1 MPGAM
6 GNHRAHLLL
15 VALSYCTTTVHGHS
29 WIDCFD
35 TDRSKI
41 YDQSASYIYGGTG
54 GNGFCEGYGAGYPG
68 RGDTDIGTDY
78 TYKMLLNE
86 VEAGVAVC
94 QSVGDDTYTDWRTR
108 VSVAAGTQ
116 IYYAYLPNGHI
127 VKDKKGIGTQHGI
140 YWTGVAGTALSTT
153 ADMTAANLID
163 GFTLDFDD
171 GNCGETYDYNGNP
184 GGRAGDGKPC
194 VGYFTIPAG
203 TAAGIYKMVWYWSFY
218 LEDGSYADASLAKG
232 YFGASYS
239 TCFEVEVTS
248 GSGSAA
254 ATTAPVATT
263 AAPVATTAAPVAT
276 YASAVQ
282 SKASVVTTPATTTAT
297 PAATPATTTSTSA
310 TTTAAP
316 AATPATTVTTPAA
329 TPATTALTPASTP
342 AATTLAASTTNGTT
356 TASQEGYS
364 FSGVNATGSDSVGV
378 VHAKD
383 DSSDGGQKS
392 TGSTT
397 AVIGNATQ
405 SSASRD
411 SVSVLTEGSA
421 AVRSSRVSDWST
433 VLIAVSTVATWIGS
447 MG

>member
-6 GNHRAHLLL
+6 RNHRAHLLL

-276 YASAVQ
+276 
-282 SKASVVTTPATTTAT
+282 TAA
-297 PAATPATTTSTSA
+297 PVAATAAPTE
-310 TTTAAP
+310 TTAAP
-316 AATPATTVTTPAA
+316 AATTAAPAE
-329 TPATTALTPASTP
+329 TTAAP
-342 AATTLAASTTNGTT
+342 AATTAAPAATSDASASAATTPETT
-356 TASQEGYS
+356 TATPTATVATESRS
-364 FSGVNATGSDSVGV
+364 LDFSTLANSTSSAVGSVHAASSSSDSISVDDVVVGT
-378 VHAKD
+378 D
-383 DSSDGGQKS
+383 DSSTTTTTTTSASASDSASSSDNVNVEVESNSATRLNGGVPWMA
-392 TGSTT
+392 
-397 AVIGNATQ
+397 AV
-405 SSASRD
+405 SSAAI
-411 SVSVLTEGSA
+411 TSA
-421 AVRSSRVSDWST
+421 LFHLVV
-433 VLIAVSTVATWIGS
+433 
-447 MG
+447 